1 MTNQQ
6 WLEKIQKRAEALV
19 EKEVFV
25 SCSALMRSLDASDEI
40 EFYGDF
46 EELHDDGQIK
56 QYWIVSDFLHEKL
69 YNVGAVV
76 MEYKNLKIWGR
87 TEASKLTLALGHINP
102 SVDENLKKIARQL
115 EHHDESLAW
124 IENRSKKYY
133 ASKYGWNK

>member
-6 WLEKIQKRAEALV
+6 WLEKVEKRVEALV

-46 EELHDDGQIK
+46 QELHDDGQIK

-87 TEASKLTLALGHINP
+87 TETALTESHALKDIAWKFYINMDG
-102 SVDENLKKIARQL
+102 VIK
-115 EHHDESLAW
+115 
-124 IENRSKKYY
+124 
-133 ASKYGWNK
+133 

>member
-1 MTNQQ
+1 MTNEQ
-6 WLEKIQKRAEALV
+6 WLEKVEKRVKALV

-40 EFYGDF
+40 EFYGDH
-46 EELHDDGQIK
+46 EWLHDEGQIK

-87 TEASKLTLALGHINP
+87 AETALTESHALK
-102 SVDENLKKIARQL
+102 DIATQL

-133 ASKYGWNK
+133 ASKYGWSK